1 MLEEGEI
8 VKRHLHKIPGF
19 NTMFWKMLLLQ
30 GNYGT
35 GLWQDQL
42 TLKPEKPKK
51 RLKKVL
57 VAINGRGQPDR
68 EELN

>member
-1 MLEEGEI
+1 
-8 VKRHLHKIPGF
+8 
-19 NTMFWKMLLLQ
+19 MFWKMLLLQ

-42 TLKPEKPKK
+42 TLKSEKPKK